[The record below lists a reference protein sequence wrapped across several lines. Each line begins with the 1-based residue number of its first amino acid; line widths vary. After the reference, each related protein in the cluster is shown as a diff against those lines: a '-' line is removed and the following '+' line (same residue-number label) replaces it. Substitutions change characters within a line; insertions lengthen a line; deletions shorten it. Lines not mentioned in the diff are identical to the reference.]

1 MISTLQAVETADK
14 ILERNI
20 QIRRIARYTRVRTY

>member
-1 MISTLQAVETADK
+1 MISTLQAVEMADK

-20 QIRRIARYTRVRTY
+20 QIRRIARYVEQ